1 MRAAILLLLSAL
13 AVASPGRP
21 AEPSE
26 YQLKAAFLY
35 NFALFTDW
43 PANVG
48 NTLKLCIHGRDPFG
62 PELDELQGRAVG
74 HRQIAIERKPAA
86 DALGDCQIV
95 FISGSAADDLPR
107 TLGSL
112 RTAPILTIAESSGAV
127 RQGVMLN
134 MTVTGAKITFSANVK
149 AAQQARLTFSSKL
162 LKLATEVVL

>member
-1 MRAAILLLLSAL
+1 MRAAILLLSAL
-13 AVASPGRP
+13 AVASSVRA

-48 NTLKLCIHGRDPFG
+48 NTLKLCIVGRDPFG
-62 PELDELQGRAVG
+62 AELDELQGRAVS

-86 DALGDCQIV
+86 NALGSCQIL
-95 FISGSAADDLPR
+95 FITRSAADDLPGA
-107 TLGSL
+107 LEPL
-112 RTAPILTIAESSGAV
+112 RSAPVLTIAESADAI

-134 MTVTGAKITFSANVK
+134 MTVTGGKITFSANVK